1 MRDFQ
6 QPSPRF
12 NAYDPGIALTDP
24 DISTP
29 ARAAAVQLENEI
41 RRDAMETGAF
51 IAPEGRILLRRTG
64 FPNRVSYLPEELVC
78 VQGKTF
84 THNHPGAASFSLED
98 LLLAADLQLH
108 EVRVVTARFR
118 HGAAALPNLHQ
129 DQWRTAYDLEYSRQR
144 VRLAPQ
150 VRADALHLLDFGFEV
165 RHLVWVELSRQLGFI
180 YWRENS

>member
-6 QPSPRF
+6 QPPSRF
-12 NAYDPGIALTDP
+12 NAYDPGASSADP

-41 RRDAMETGAF
+41 RRDAVETGAF
-51 IAPEGRILLRRTG
+51 IAPDGRILRRRTG
-64 FPNRVSYLPEELVC
+64 VPNRVSYLPEELVG
-78 VQGKTF
+78 VQGTTF
-84 THNHPGAASFSLED
+84 THNHPGGASFSLED

-129 DQWRTAYDLEYSRQR
+129 DSWRTAYDLEDLRQR
-144 VRLAPQ
+144 ARLAPE
-150 VRADALHLLDFGFEV
+150 VRVDALHLFDFGVEV
-165 RHLVWVELSRQLGFI
+165 RHLVWVELSRQLGFT